1 LLDAM
6 LCTNALFGEDGEY
19 VGALGI
25 VSDMTE
31 RHLLEKQLHQS
42 QKLEALGRFAG
53 GIAHDFNNLLLALRG
68 YGELALRRIERGD
81 TDVSDDIAELLAATD
96 RAASLTQQLL
106 AFGRRQPLHPEVVDL
121 CEVVADMD
129 RLLRCLVGDQVEFVT
144 SCHSGPA
151 LVEVDRSQIE
161 QVIANLAVN
170 ARDAMP
176 ESGRLE
182 LGIAITDDGQA
193 VLSVADTGSGMD
205 DETATHIFE
214 PFFTTKGDKGS
225 GLGLATVHGIVAQSG
240 GHISVVTAVG
250 VGSTFR
256 IVLPLADVQ
265 PARVPAAQG
274 TERGTETILVIEDN
288 SMVRSIV
295 GAMLEQRGYKVI
307 TVASGEA
314 AIERC
319 QEFDEGIDL
328 ILSDLVMP
336 GLSGRQTLERLR
348 EIGCNAKVIYMSG
361 YANGTLDRGVLEP
374 GTAFLEKPFDSDALA
389 QRVREVLNQAAA

>member
-1 LLDAM
+1 
-6 LCTNALFGEDGEY
+6 
-19 VGALGI
+19 
-25 VSDMTE
+25 MTE

-144 SCHSGPA
+144 SCDCGPA

-176 ESGRLE
+176 ESGHLE

-256 IVLPLADVQ
+256 IVLPLAEVQ
-265 PARVPAAQG
+265 PARVLAAQG
-274 TERGTETILVIEDN
+274 TERGKETILVIEDN

-307 TVASGEA
+307 TVVSGEA

-336 GLSGRQTLERLR
+336 GLSGRQTFERLR

-389 QRVREVLNQAAA
+389 QRVREVLDQAAA